1 MRSLSIA
8 SGVILC
14 CATLT
19 GCGLVP
25 SPAFL
30 QPTPPKGLRPLTG
43 AGSTFDYPLLSR
55 AFYDYYNEFHQE
67 VNYQPIG
74 SGGGIL
80 QLVKGT
86 VQFGAT
92 DVPMNNR
99 ELALAARTGGAVL
112 QIPITLGAEAIAYNL
127 PMVHHRLRFSGPL
140 LAAMFLGRVRFW
152 DAPAIV
158 ALNPGVKLPHWPVL
172 AVHRSDGSGTTYIFT
187 NYLSRVSPAF
197 SRIVGTGKAV
207 LWPSGVGGKGNAAVA
222 ELVQNAPGA
231 IGYVELAYVLQTH
244 MPYGVVLNR
253 AGRYVA
259 PTLRTTT
266 AAADAFAELTPSHFS
281 IVDARGLSSYPICG
295 YSWVVLYRHQP
306 AVRGHEL
313 RRLLTWLV
321 TTEQARASAVGNVPL
336 PAVAQRLALQQLS
349 RLDD

>member
-1 MRSLSIA
+1 MRGVSIA

-19 GCGLVP
+19 GCGSVL
-25 SPAFL
+25 SPAVSG
-30 QPTPPKGLRPLTG
+30 PTHSRELRPLTG

-92 DVPMNNR
+92 DVPMNER
-99 ELALAARTGGAVL
+99 ELAQAARTRGAVL
-112 QIPITLGAEAIAYNL
+112 QIPITLGAEAITYNL
-127 PMVHHRLRFSGPL
+127 PTVRHRLRFSGPL
-140 LAAMFLGRVRFW
+140 LADIYLGRIRFW
-152 DAPAIV
+152 DAPAIM
-158 ALNPGVKLPHWPVL
+158 ALNPGVKLPHWPIL

-187 NYLSRVSPAF
+187 NYLSQVSSAF
-197 SRIVGTGKAV
+197 RRIVGIGKAV

-222 ELVQNAPGA
+222 ELVQNAPGT
-231 IGYVELAYVLQTH
+231 IGYVELAYVLQTN
-244 MPYGVVLNR
+244 MAYGLVLNR

-259 PTLRTTT
+259 PSLRTTAM
-266 AAADAFAELTPSHFS
+266 AANAFAELTSSHFS
-281 IVDARGLSSYPICG
+281 IVDAPGQSSYPICG
-295 YSWVVLYRHQP
+295 YSWVVLYRKQT
-306 AVRGHEL
+306 ATRGREL

-321 TTEQARASAVGNVPL
+321 TTEQSRASVVGNAPL
-336 PAVAQRLALQQLS
+336 PPVARRLALKQLS
-349 RLDD
+349 QLED